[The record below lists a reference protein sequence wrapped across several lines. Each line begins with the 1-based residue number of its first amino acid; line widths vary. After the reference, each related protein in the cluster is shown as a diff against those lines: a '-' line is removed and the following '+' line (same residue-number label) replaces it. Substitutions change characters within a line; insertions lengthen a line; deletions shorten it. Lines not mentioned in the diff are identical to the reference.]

1 MPLRAHDGQLV
12 ARPGDGKELACGPVR
27 QRGIRGEA
35 ADGEG
40 FRQKRESEGGHG
52 CKGSLLPTWEQGIV
66 VFNIKGNRYR
76 VVVAVQYTYRLVY
89 LRFVGTH
96 QAYDKIDATTI

>member
-1 MPLRAHDGQLV
+1 
-12 ARPGDGKELACGPVR
+12 
-27 QRGIRGEA
+27 
-35 ADGEG
+35 
-40 FRQKRESEGGHG
+40 
-52 CKGSLLPTWEQGIV
+52 LLPTWEQGIV

>member
-1 MPLRAHDGQLV
+1 
-12 ARPGDGKELACGPVR
+12 
-27 QRGIRGEA
+27 
-35 ADGEG
+35 
-40 FRQKRESEGGHG
+40 
-52 CKGSLLPTWEQGIV
+52 LLPTWEQGIV

-76 VVVAVQYTYRLVY
+76 VVVAVQYTYRLVC